1 MSIIIK
7 QPMRENGI
15 SVSIQIPDS
24 SDAGQIKSII
34 ENNTQ
39 GNSTVE
45 FNHTGVMDI
54 EMYPIKNLS
63 VGGKN
68 IYGPIDL
75 QEILEKLL
83 AKFLLPVKRPIV
95 IEPPS
100 AAVGI
105 SVSINILGGFV
116 EFDEIKKII
125 QGAVKSNLII
135 EKSGFRMNVH
145 IYPLSRAS
153 IQGVNIYGP
162 TDLLKSLNTL
172 LDKYLVKPD
181 PTKGRN
187 LNPEPRNLK
196 GEPRILTKY
205 EPTEKIEESTEE
217 STEESKKE

>member
-1 MSIIIK
+1 
-7 QPMRENGI
+7 MRENGI

-24 SDAGQIKSII
+24 SDAGQIKKQI
-34 ENNTQ
+34 EKNTQ
-39 GNSTVE
+39 GNSTVK
-45 FNHTGVMDI
+45 FNNGVMDI

-83 AKFLLPVKRPIV
+83 DKFLTTKRPIV

-105 SVSINILGGFV
+105 SVSINVLGGFV
-116 EFDEIKKII
+116 ESGEIEKII
-125 QGAVKSNLII
+125 KGAVKSNLTI

-145 IYPLSRAS
+145 IYPLARAS